1 MSEFKPKNFEN
12 KSDEFSQNENNLSNS
27 NNFSKKKVQHHLR
40 NNHTLKE
47 RIDISNLKDKESLY
61 QEYKECCKY
70 ITNGSLEKFKNIL
83 SNEDNKYYL
92 ENNDLDYELFIH
104 AIINNKRDFII
115 IMENLGYNLNPN
127 LLLIELYIIYI
138 SRKYPREK
146 IELKRKK
153 FTSENISFL
162 IKNKFGIINEYNS
175 NNEYNEYDL
184 LEFYF
189 LLMSCQFHQAV
200 EFLDKHKELQNKLN
214 EYFIGDENNLIPQI
228 LQHNKI
234 TKTVIC
240 IALIRKLDG
249 IAFEIFIFSGI
260 FLDET
265 MLSYAIKNDCQIF
278 LEEVWELT
286 RKFGNIKNFYAPKI
300 PFSKYISIM
309 LNEKKFNMASY
320 AIKNWFEAYKEE
332 NVFPILLEKNEEL
345 AIDLIETASTY
356 NFCIDLKGIKISE
369 IIKERYFLLK
379 VILSKPM
386 YRKYINSDSIQKNL
400 VDALRKG
407 KTIIPAIECYNS
419 IEDHLLSIEY
429 IEKAGKVLLE
439 FLKSPK
445 NFTYCRYPLMLCC
458 LVAEFMAKLK
468 RRFPVN
474 ESFFEQIDNNFK
486 KAGELFASKIKD
498 EKALLYHLSRKDIK
512 NRNCLQIMAQN
523 RLYPMLSINYIGNV
537 IERNWNG
544 NSILYGFR
552 ELSSFTYIMQFNVEK
567 EFFKLVNITKKFNG
581 LKCFYISFYSYRDIP
596 SIRYYFKELYG
607 IVLVILYQILI
618 YLCVVDKNL
627 ENSVNFKYYGLSRT
641 IYFLSLGQAFDK
653 INSMVFFTF
662 VNRWHVEM
670 DPFLLWLS
678 FAGVIFIHWFDLKS
692 VFIKGDSE
700 SDLQKKELINA
711 FLLSY
716 QFIFLWYKIID
727 SLKATKTFGGF
738 LRTIIVIFKKIFLII
753 VFFYCFILLMTGVFN
768 LLFQQTTQFQSYFDS
783 FFYLAQAALQE
794 YELGERWNQF
804 VNFTLIIFMGICT
817 LVLINLIISYET
829 RIYNEADNDVI
840 PENRANLIKLYEYLR
855 WDENYGIFK
864 FLFAPLNVFQLP
876 FSLFILFP
884 DNKKFWTEIF
894 TKILYFPVAFF
905 YFILFIFYSILKIP
919 LVLFYII
926 LIYPLIYTKNIKK
939 ILLHIFLGP
948 ILIMF
953 YFFWDL
959 CNFWKYVYKKPF
971 DSGKFKKSNK
981 KEISEFKKNFT
992 SLINVISNRVEKDKK
1007 SKRFFI
1013 VELLSSWLDSIS
1025 QKKNYQKEDA
1035 ISNRIHQRFIRN
1047 RKNKNNNTI
1056 IYNDKKNSD
1065 ENNNI
1070 LLEKKTEIS
1079 TEIEA
1084 ISIKEQFKKNFDF
1097 LFQLA
1102 DKDGYIDKEIAK
1114 NIFPKQTYYDD
1125 DYFECI
1131 FYFSFKYFKGIITH
1145 FTKMTNQIKKDM
1157 NKLRGV
1163 YIDFLK
1169 INEKYKNFK
1178 GYLKNHK
1185 FTKDQINTLALGIR
1199 NINTFFARLES
1210 NSNDE
1215 QAKELYEKISK
1226 QFNNKQ
1232 AQTSALQNIRSIKDG
1247 LRNINSINDKKNQK

>member
-1 MSEFKPKNFEN
+1 MEFKQKNFEN
-12 KSDEFSQNENNLSNS
+12 KSDEFSQKDNNNTF
-27 NNFSKKKVQHHLR
+27 NNINNTYNQKK
-40 NNHTLKE
+40 NHRRHTHTSKE
-47 RIDISNLKDKESLY
+47 RIDISNVKDKESLDI
-61 QEYKECCKY
+61 EYKLCCQY
-70 ITNGSLEKFKNIL
+70 IINGSLEKFKNIL

-115 IMENLGYNLNPN
+115 AMENLNYNLNPN

-146 IELKRKK
+146 IDLKRKK
-153 FTSENISFL
+153 FSAENISFL

-175 NNEYNEYDL
+175 NNEYNEYDM

-200 EFLDKHKELQNKLN
+200 EFLDKHKDLQNKLN

-234 TKTVIC
+234 TKSVIC
-240 IALIRKLDG
+240 IALIRRLDG

-265 MLSYAIKNDCQIF
+265 ILSYAIKNDCQIF
-278 LEEVWELT
+278 LEEVWEST

-300 PFSKYISIM
+300 PFSKYINIM
-309 LNEKKFNMASY
+309 LDEKKYDMASY

-332 NVFPILLEKNEEL
+332 NVFAILLEKNEEL

-356 NFCIDLKGIKISE
+356 NFCIDLKDINISE

-386 YRKYINSDSIQKNL
+386 YRKYINSESIQKNL

-407 KTIIPAIECYNS
+407 KTILPAIECYNS

-429 IEKAGKVLLE
+429 IENAGKVLLE

-498 EKALLYHLSRKDIK
+498 EKALQYHLSRKDIK

-523 RLYPMLSINYIGNV
+523 RLYPMLTINFIGNI

-544 NSILYGFR
+544 YSILYGFR
-552 ELSSFTYIMQFNVEK
+552 ELSSFTYIMQFNVEE
-567 EFFKLVNITKKFNG
+567 EFFKLENFTKKFNQ
-581 LKCFYISFYSYRDIP
+581 LKNFYISFYSYRDIP
-596 SIRYYFKELYG
+596 SIRYYFKESYG
-607 IVLVILYQILI
+607 IVLVVLYQILI

-627 ENSVNFKYYGLSRT
+627 ENSVNFKYYALSRT

-692 VFIKGDSE
+692 AFIKGDSE

-727 SLKATKTFGGF
+727 SLKATETFGGF

-884 DNKKFWTEIF
+884 DDKKYWTEIF
-894 TKILYFPVAFF
+894 SRILYFPVAFL
-905 YFILFIFYSILKIP
+905 YFILFILYSMLKIP
-919 LVLFYII
+919 FVFCYII
-926 LIYPLIYTKNIKK
+926 FIYPLLYTKNIKK
-939 ILLHIFLGP
+939 FLLHFLFGP
-948 ILIMF
+948 FLIII

-959 CNFWKYVYKKPF
+959 INFWKYVYKKPF
-971 DSGKFKKSNK
+971 DSGRFKKSNK
-981 KEISEFKKNFT
+981 KEISEFKKAFT
-992 SLINVISNRVEKDKK
+992 NLINVISNRVEKDKK
-1007 SKRFFI
+1007 CKRFFI

-1025 QKKNYQKEDA
+1025 QKKNNQKDDE
-1035 ISNRIHQRFIRN
+1035 ISNRMHKRFIRN
-1047 RKNKNNNTI
+1047 RKNKNNNNFI
-1056 IYNDKKNSD
+1056 
-1065 ENNNI
+1065 NNNNNKNNNNLI
-1070 LLEKKTEIS
+1070 EKKTEIS
-1079 TEIEA
+1079 TEIET
-1084 ISIKEQFKKNFDF
+1084 ISISEQFKKNFDF
-1097 LFQLA
+1097 LFHFA
-1102 DKDGYIDKEIAK
+1102 DKDGYIDKDIAK
-1114 NIFPKQTYYDD
+1114 NIFPKQNYYDD

-1131 FYFSFKYFKGIITH
+1131 YYYSFNYFKGIITH

-1163 YIDFLK
+1163 YMDFLK

-1178 GYLKNHK
+1178 FYLKNYK
-1185 FTKDQINTLALGIR
+1185 FTKDQINTLALGIT
-1199 NINTFFARLES
+1199 NINTFFAGLES
-1210 NSNDE
+1210 HLNDE

-1232 AQTSALQNIRSIKDG
+1232 AQTSALQNNRSIKDG
-1247 LRNINSINDKKNQK
+1247 LGNINSMNDKKSKNNY